1 MREVNVHDLG
11 LDDAEQEL
19 LALSEGRQR
28 PRQRQT
34 PLFENPVNDDN
45 GDGVGLSW
53 VFAVIVLFLIG
64 FGLATVYQN
73 DAVDHRVV
81 TTAGV
86 NG

>member
-53 VFAVIVLFLIG
+53 VFAVIVLFLIVEPN
-64 FGLATVYQN
+64 GLARLWAIIKEKLRLWPFPY
-73 DAVDHRVV
+73 
-81 TTAGV
+81 
-86 NG
+86 